1 MHAIVL
7 RWFQPLQIKLIY
19 SAHLERSMKLQ
30 TSDKPSQIIMFHA
43 EMKVKTSG
51 LLQMSV
57 LTISL
62 RTKQAGLKWS
72 KPFKNTAMT
81 K

>member
-1 MHAIVL
+1 
-7 RWFQPLQIKLIY
+7 
-19 SAHLERSMKLQ
+19 MKLL

-72 KPFKNTAMT
+72 KPFKNIAMT